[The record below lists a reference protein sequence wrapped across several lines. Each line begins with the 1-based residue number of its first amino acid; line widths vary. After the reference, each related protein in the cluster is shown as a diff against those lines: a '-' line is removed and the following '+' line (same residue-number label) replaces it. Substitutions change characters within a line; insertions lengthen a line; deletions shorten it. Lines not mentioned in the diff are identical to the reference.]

1 MLEISL
7 RRGVAALLQLVEI
20 VFYLFGIQFS
30 RKTLKVKSDSSNMT
44 TVIVECSLTSAK
56 NGNVALKTLK

>member
-1 MLEISL
+1 M
-7 RRGVAALLQLVEI
+7 LQLVEI

-44 TVIVECSLTSAK
+44 AVIVECSLTSAK
-56 NGNVALKTLK
+56 NGNVALKTLKQ